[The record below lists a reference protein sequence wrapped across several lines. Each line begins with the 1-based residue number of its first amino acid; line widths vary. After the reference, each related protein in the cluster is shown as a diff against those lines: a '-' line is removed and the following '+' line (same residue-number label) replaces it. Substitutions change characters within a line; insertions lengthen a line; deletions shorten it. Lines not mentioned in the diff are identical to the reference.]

1 MFIVYVTLY
10 LTILKNMDGVESNN
24 DEIKS
29 DENCSCE
36 ENDIENED
44 NNYPDYSYRKRVNY
58 LYTEISG
65 DRCKK
70 YQCLLCSFETEHRY
84 SMYRHFMRHTNTR
97 PFSCQNCEYE
107 AREKSALKKHML
119 FSCGK
124 PKFTAGGDYQCHLCG
139 YSTFKKHYLQ
149 QHQRCHTRER
159 PFSCDLCNYRSARND
174 HLKTHKLTHSPREKL
189 FCCEKCD
196 RRYGTKSAL
205 TFHMKTKHSEA

>member
-1 MFIVYVTLY
+1 MY
-10 LTILKNMDGVESNN
+10 LTILKNIDGVESNN

-97 PFSCQNCEYE
+97 PFSCQNCEYS
-107 AREKSALKKHML
+107 AREKSAVKRHML
-119 FSCGK
+119 YRCGK
-124 PKFTAGGDYQCHLCG
+124 PTFTAGGEYKCDLCE
-139 YSTFKKHYLQ
+139 YSTFNEGYLQ
-149 QHQRCHTRER
+149 RHKRCHTRER
-159 PFSCDLCNYRSARND
+159 PFSCDQCEYRCALKH
-174 HLKTHKLTHSPREKL
+174 HLKIHKLTHQPRKYL
-189 FCCEKCD
+189 PCEKCD
-196 RRYGTKSAL
+196 RRYTSKSAL
-205 TFHMKTKHSEA
+205 AFHIKTKHSDA